1 MSAKTLRDLSGLPTG
16 QALPAGRTAL
26 LLIDYQNEYLD
37 GALPLAGATEAI
49 ARAGRLRDAAQRLGW
64 TLIHIHHEARAGS
77 PIFAP
82 GSPGAAPIPA
92 LAPRAGEARVVK
104 KLPSSFAGTELP
116 ARLEQGGI
124 DTLLLAGFMT
134 HNCVDSTAREAF
146 HRGFRV
152 LVAADA
158 CATRDLPL
166 PGEPSAVLPAAAV
179 QAGVLAGLNDRIA
192 EVVGSAVLLKMG
204 DL

>member
-1 MSAKTLRDLSGLPTG
+1 MSAPTLRELSGLPAG
-16 QALPAGRTAL
+16 QALPSGRTAL

-37 GALPLAGATEAI
+37 GALPLVGAVQAVAEAV
-49 ARAGRLRDAAQRLGW
+49 RLRDAAQRLGW
-64 TLIHIHHEARAGS
+64 TVIHVHHQTRLGA

-82 GSPGAAPIPA
+82 GSAGAAPIPA
-92 LAPRAGEARVVK
+92 LAPRAGEAVVVK
-104 KLPSSFAGTELP
+104 KLPSSFAGTEL
-116 ARLEQGGI
+116 AALLEQGGS

-146 HRGFRV
+146 HRGLRV
-152 LVAADA
+152 VVAADA

-166 PGEPSAVLPAAAV
+166 PGEPRTVLPAAAV

-192 EVVGSAVLLKMG
+192 EVVGGAGLRQGCSI
-204 DL
+204 